1 MHAPIDKP
9 AVLAITGGVG
19 GAKLALGLAAELDAS
34 QLHVLVNTGDD
45 FQHMGLHISPDIDTL
60 LYTLSGRSNQD
71 QGWGLAGESWNTLAA
86 LEQLGGETWFQLGDK
101 DIATHLLRTQAL
113 ASGSDLLQVTHMLA
127 QRMGIG
133 ATVHPMSAD
142 PVRTIVCTD
151 RGELPFQ
158 HYFVRH
164 QCQPSVTGFR
174 FEGVKTARPNA
185 AIMQLLAENCF
196 SAIVIC
202 PSNPFV
208 SVDPILQ
215 LPGLWQALCTAS
227 APVIAVSPI
236 VAGMA
241 LKGPAAKMMAELK
254 LPVSALAVAKYYS
267 EHYPDLVSGFVVDDS
282 DSNLASAIA
291 NTGMDVAVTNTVM
304 RSVEDKQALARFVLE
319 LAGLPS

>member
-1 MHAPIDKP
+1 MCYLTGRYPYLTDR
-9 AVLAITGGVG
+9 AIGRPP
-19 GAKLALGLAAELDAS
+19 

-60 LYTLSGRSNQD
+60 LYTLAGRSNQS

-113 ASGSDLLQVTHMLA
+113 ATGSDLLQVTQLLA

-133 ATVHPMSAD
+133 CKVYPMSGD
-142 PVRTIVCTD
+142 PVRTVVCTQQ
-151 RGELPFQ
+151 GELPFQ

-174 FEGVKTARPNA
+174 FEGIETARPNA
-185 AIMQLLAENCF
+185 AIMQILAEDSF
-196 SAIVIC
+196 AAIVIC

-215 LPGLWQALCTAS
+215 LPGLWQALRTTS
-227 APVIAVSPI
+227 APVIVVSPI

-241 LKGPAAKMMAELK
+241 LKGPAAKMMDELK
-254 LPVSALAVAKYYS
+254 LPVSALAVARYYS
-267 EHYPDLVSGFVVDDS
+267 ERYPDLVSGFVVDDS

-304 RSVEDKQALARFVLE
+304 HSVDDKEALARFILD
-319 LAGLPS
+319 LAGLSS